1 MNKWIGM
8 GRLTRD
14 PELKT
19 TTNQIAVCSFTIAI
33 NRRFKNASGEY
44 EADFLNI
51 LAWRQTAEFISKYF
65 HKGNMIGI
73 VGTVQTRNY
82 DHKDGHKVYVTEIV
96 CDEAHFCGEKKD
108 TNSAAPTGNPP
119 TGKVSTEFPEAVAA
133 DGLLTMDDD
142 TDLPFD
148 L

>member
-44 EADFLNI
+44 DADFLNCVS
-51 LAWRQTAEFISKYF
+51 WRQTGEFISKYF
-65 HKGNMIGI
+65 KKGNMISV
-73 VGTVQTRNY
+73 VGSVQTRNY
-82 DHKDGHKVYVTEIV
+82 DHKDGHKVYVTEMII
-96 CDEAHFCGEKKD
+96 DEAYFCGEKKD
-108 TNSAAPTGNPP
+108 NNSAANNNTEPTAPAN
-119 TGKVSTEFPEAVAA
+119 FPEA
-133 DGLLTMDDD
+133 DITIDDD
-142 TDLPFD
+142 TSLPFD